1 MKGSSNVKDSE
12 KNRTT
17 FFCLPAAA
25 AAAAGVLRIGK
36 SGPLPPLPLSHL
48 PAFFV
53 GRPPGLPFTY

>member
-1 MKGSSNVKDSE
+1 MKGSPNVKDSE

-36 SGPLPPLPLSHL
+36 SGPLPLSHL

-53 GRPPGLPFTY
+53 RRRAVRFSPES